1 MQAEPGLDENDFP
14 LLRTTDAGYAYRLCE
29 ETMRPAVVTLW
40 GRWPEKKVKAEMM
53 RAVVDGEMQSVL
65 DRGTRVG
72 LVSVL
77 WSETCCEIAQ
87 LFIEPKH
94 QGRGLGRST
103 VDRIIHQAS
112 RRASR
117 PVIARV
123 LLTNPARAFWEKV
136 GFRVVDTTAE
146 HHLLERRT

>member
-1 MQAEPGLDENDFP
+1 MKAEPGLDENDFP
-14 LLRTTDAGYAYRLCE
+14 LLCTEDVDYACRLCE
-29 ETMRPAVVTLW
+29 ETMQASVVALW
-40 GRWPEKKVKAEMM
+40 GRWQEDKVKAEMM
-53 RAVVDGEMQSVL
+53 RAVVHGELQAVMDGGK
-65 DRGTRVG
+65 RAG

-94 QGRGLGRST
+94 QGHGLGRST
-103 VDRIIHQAS
+103 VDSIVHRAAL
-112 RRASR
+112 RASK

-123 LLTNPARAFWEKV
+123 LLTNPARAFWEKL
-136 GFRVVDTTAE
+136 GFRLLDTTTE